1 MLRTLSGV
9 GRKGA
14 AAAAH
19 AERHRCH
26 ARRIAGA
33 SAASVAAIDGSCGCC
48 CDAYAAALRMAAAAS
63 FGSFTEHTL
72 GESVRIHVVLMDG
85 KNAELLKDGMGM
97 VRGY

>member
-1 MLRTLSGV
+1 MAV
-9 GRKGA
+9 A
-14 AAAAH
+14 AANA
-19 AERHRCH
+19 
-26 ARRIAGA
+26 
-33 SAASVAAIDGSCGCC
+33 GCC